1 MWKSLSLFVRG
12 AVMLT
17 GFSASALA
25 ADPSVQ
31 ALLPL
36 REDIRQILDAR
47 CVMCHGEM
55 IDGQPEIRESL
66 DLSTDEKIAETLISA
81 NVLYD
86 VIANGEMP
94 HEAKLSFRLRRRPE
108 MQERLR
114 EIKEGFEAQGEQQKL
129 IDWLRSAG
137 AGQ

>member
-47 CVMCHGEM
+47 CFMCHGEM